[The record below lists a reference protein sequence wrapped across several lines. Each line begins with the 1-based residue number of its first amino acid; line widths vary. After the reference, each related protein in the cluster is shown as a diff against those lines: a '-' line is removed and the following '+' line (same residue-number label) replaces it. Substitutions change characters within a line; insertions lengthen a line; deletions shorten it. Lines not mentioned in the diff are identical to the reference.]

1 MNIGENLWHDIVE
14 KLKEEFSE
22 TTVGLWFGSAT
33 IGSLDGDSVTI
44 VAEDDFKKSIIEKK
58 YLPVLERMFEELL
71 GFKVEVRVDSA
82 TGDSDARS
90 EERLFVTSA
99 PPARPDPAAQEKP
112 AAGPNLR
119 SEYTFDNFVV
129 GSSNQLAQAAA
140 YAVAQHP
147 AELYN
152 PLFLFG
158 PSGLGKTH
166 LLFAIM
172 KEVRKLHP
180 NFNILYVTSEE
191 FTNELIDALA
201 LRQNRN
207 LAFKEKYRNV
217 DMLLVD
223 DVHFIAGKYSV
234 QEEFFHTFNALYNE
248 KKQIILTS
256 DRPPRDISYLESR
269 LQTRFESGL
278 MADIQPPD
286 TELRAAIFKMKTQLL
301 GIRLD
306 NEVLTYLSENIT
318 NNVRQIEGA
327 LKRLRAQ
334 SFITGEPISK
344 AMAADVLKDFFTTDG
359 AEHARADGVDGEDAD
374 GSPGGPDCHGATT
387 GAVRE
392 PDRHAGR
399 AGDDGGRQ
407 AQTEDETAGEEH
419 HEVSGGENRADDLA
433 DDRQDHARAR
443 CHLGAPFAHQDGRR
457 KRHDEGADGHEAHDV
472 GHHGSLEGR
481 VDARLPAGEHR
492 EGHAGQPL
500 PGEHDAHGAQQGHDE
515 ARPGI
520 ARGLH
525 RGICCGDCVGI
536 AHFLSLLGIDAL
548 SLTG

>member
-71 GFKVEVRVDSA
+71 GFKVKVRVDSA

-172 KEVRKLHP
+172 NEVRKLHP

-359 AEHARADGVDGEDAD
+359 AERVTIEKVFSFVSRRYGFSTEDIRGKKRTSDIVYVRHIAMYL
-374 GSPGGPDCHGATT
+374 CTEYT
-387 GAVRE
+387 GLSLKAI
-392 PDRHAGR
+392 
-399 AGDDGGRQ
+399 GRQ
-407 AQTEDETAGEEH
+407 FGRDHSTVINARDN
-419 HEVSGGENRADDLA
+419 VINRMKKDSAFD
-433 DDRQDHARAR
+433 
-443 CHLGAPFAHQDGRR
+443 
-457 KRHDEGADGHEAHDV
+457 KEI
-472 GHHGSLEGR
+472 
-481 VDARLPAGEHR
+481 R
-492 EGHAGQPL
+492 E
-500 PGEHDAHGAQQGHDE
+500 
-515 ARPGI
+515 
-520 ARGLH
+520 
-525 RGICCGDCVGI
+525 
-536 AHFLSLLGIDAL
+536 LSKE
-548 SLTG
+548 LTTL

>member
-172 KEVRKLHP
+172 NEVRKLHP

-359 AEHARADGVDGEDAD
+359 AERVTIEKVFSFVSRRYGFSTEDIRGKKRTSDIVYVRHIAMYL
-374 GSPGGPDCHGATT
+374 CTEYT
-387 GAVRE
+387 GLSLKAI
-392 PDRHAGR
+392 
-399 AGDDGGRQ
+399 GRQ
-407 AQTEDETAGEEH
+407 FGRDHSTVINARDN
-419 HEVSGGENRADDLA
+419 VINRMKKDSAFD
-433 DDRQDHARAR
+433 
-443 CHLGAPFAHQDGRR
+443 
-457 KRHDEGADGHEAHDV
+457 KEI
-472 GHHGSLEGR
+472 
-481 VDARLPAGEHR
+481 R
-492 EGHAGQPL
+492 EL
-500 PGEHDAHGAQQGHDE
+500 IKE
-515 ARPGI
+515 
-520 ARGLH
+520 
-525 RGICCGDCVGI
+525 
-536 AHFLSLLGIDAL
+536 
-548 SLTG
+548 LTTL

>member
-33 IGSLDGDSVTI
+33 IDSLDGDSVTI

-172 KEVRKLHP
+172 NEVRKLHP

-359 AEHARADGVDGEDAD
+359 AERVTIEKVFSFVSRRYGFSTEDIRGKKRTSDIVYVRHIAMYL
-374 GSPGGPDCHGATT
+374 CTEYT
-387 GAVRE
+387 GLSLKAI
-392 PDRHAGR
+392 
-399 AGDDGGRQ
+399 GRQ
-407 AQTEDETAGEEH
+407 FGRDHSTVINARDN
-419 HEVSGGENRADDLA
+419 VINRMKKDSAFD
-433 DDRQDHARAR
+433 
-443 CHLGAPFAHQDGRR
+443 
-457 KRHDEGADGHEAHDV
+457 KEI
-472 GHHGSLEGR
+472 
-481 VDARLPAGEHR
+481 R
-492 EGHAGQPL
+492 E
-500 PGEHDAHGAQQGHDE
+500 
-515 ARPGI
+515 
-520 ARGLH
+520 
-525 RGICCGDCVGI
+525 
-536 AHFLSLLGIDAL
+536 LSKE
-548 SLTG
+548 LTTL

>member
-71 GFKVEVRVDSA
+71 GFKVEVLVDSA

-172 KEVRKLHP
+172 NEVRKLHP

-359 AEHARADGVDGEDAD
+359 AERVTIEKVFSFVSRRYGFSTEDIRGKKRTSDIVYVRHIAMYL
-374 GSPGGPDCHGATT
+374 CTEYT
-387 GAVRE
+387 GLSLKAI
-392 PDRHAGR
+392 
-399 AGDDGGRQ
+399 GRQ
-407 AQTEDETAGEEH
+407 FGRDHSTVINARDN
-419 HEVSGGENRADDLA
+419 VINRMKKDSAFD
-433 DDRQDHARAR
+433 
-443 CHLGAPFAHQDGRR
+443 
-457 KRHDEGADGHEAHDV
+457 KEI
-472 GHHGSLEGR
+472 
-481 VDARLPAGEHR
+481 R
-492 EGHAGQPL
+492 E
-500 PGEHDAHGAQQGHDE
+500 
-515 ARPGI
+515 
-520 ARGLH
+520 
-525 RGICCGDCVGI
+525 
-536 AHFLSLLGIDAL
+536 LSKE
-548 SLTG
+548 LTTL

>member
-119 SEYTFDNFVV
+119 SEHTFDNFVV

-172 KEVRKLHP
+172 NEVRKLHP

-359 AEHARADGVDGEDAD
+359 AERVTIEKVFSFVSRRYGFSTEDIRGKKRTSDIVYVRHIAMYL
-374 GSPGGPDCHGATT
+374 CTEYT
-387 GAVRE
+387 GLSLKAI
-392 PDRHAGR
+392 
-399 AGDDGGRQ
+399 GRQ
-407 AQTEDETAGEEH
+407 FGRDHSTVINARDN
-419 HEVSGGENRADDLA
+419 VINRMKKDSAFD
-433 DDRQDHARAR
+433 
-443 CHLGAPFAHQDGRR
+443 
-457 KRHDEGADGHEAHDV
+457 KEI
-472 GHHGSLEGR
+472 
-481 VDARLPAGEHR
+481 R
-492 EGHAGQPL
+492 E
-500 PGEHDAHGAQQGHDE
+500 
-515 ARPGI
+515 
-520 ARGLH
+520 
-525 RGICCGDCVGI
+525 
-536 AHFLSLLGIDAL
+536 LSKE
-548 SLTG
+548 LTTL

>member
-172 KEVRKLHP
+172 NEVRKLHP

-359 AEHARADGVDGEDAD
+359 AERVTIEEVFSFVSRRYGFSTEDIRGKKRTSDIVYVRHIAMYL
-374 GSPGGPDCHGATT
+374 CTEYT
-387 GAVRE
+387 GLSLKAI
-392 PDRHAGR
+392 
-399 AGDDGGRQ
+399 GRQ
-407 AQTEDETAGEEH
+407 FGRDHSTVINARDN
-419 HEVSGGENRADDLA
+419 VINRMKKDSAFD
-433 DDRQDHARAR
+433 
-443 CHLGAPFAHQDGRR
+443 
-457 KRHDEGADGHEAHDV
+457 KEI
-472 GHHGSLEGR
+472 
-481 VDARLPAGEHR
+481 R
-492 EGHAGQPL
+492 E
-500 PGEHDAHGAQQGHDE
+500 
-515 ARPGI
+515 
-520 ARGLH
+520 
-525 RGICCGDCVGI
+525 
-536 AHFLSLLGIDAL
+536 LSKE
-548 SLTG
+548 LTTL

>member
-172 KEVRKLHP
+172 NEVRKLHP

-359 AEHARADGVDGEDAD
+359 AELVTIEKVFSFVSRRYGFSTEDIRGKKRTSDIVYVRHIAMYL
-374 GSPGGPDCHGATT
+374 CTEYT
-387 GAVRE
+387 GLSLKAI
-392 PDRHAGR
+392 
-399 AGDDGGRQ
+399 GRQ
-407 AQTEDETAGEEH
+407 FGRDHSTVINARDN
-419 HEVSGGENRADDLA
+419 VINRMKKDSAFD
-433 DDRQDHARAR
+433 
-443 CHLGAPFAHQDGRR
+443 
-457 KRHDEGADGHEAHDV
+457 KEI
-472 GHHGSLEGR
+472 
-481 VDARLPAGEHR
+481 R
-492 EGHAGQPL
+492 E
-500 PGEHDAHGAQQGHDE
+500 
-515 ARPGI
+515 
-520 ARGLH
+520 
-525 RGICCGDCVGI
+525 
-536 AHFLSLLGIDAL
+536 LSKE
-548 SLTG
+548 LTTL

>member
-172 KEVRKLHP
+172 NEVRKLHP

-359 AEHARADGVDGEDAD
+359 AEHVTIEKVFSFVSRRYGFSTEDIRGKKRTSDIVYVRHIAMYL
-374 GSPGGPDCHGATT
+374 CTEYT
-387 GAVRE
+387 GLSLKAI
-392 PDRHAGR
+392 
-399 AGDDGGRQ
+399 GRQ
-407 AQTEDETAGEEH
+407 FGRDHSTVINARDN
-419 HEVSGGENRADDLA
+419 VINRMKKDSAFD
-433 DDRQDHARAR
+433 
-443 CHLGAPFAHQDGRR
+443 
-457 KRHDEGADGHEAHDV
+457 KEI
-472 GHHGSLEGR
+472 
-481 VDARLPAGEHR
+481 R
-492 EGHAGQPL
+492 E
-500 PGEHDAHGAQQGHDE
+500 
-515 ARPGI
+515 
-520 ARGLH
+520 
-525 RGICCGDCVGI
+525 
-536 AHFLSLLGIDAL
+536 LSKE
-548 SLTG
+548 LTTL

>member
-99 PPARPDPAAQEKP
+99 PPARPDPAAEEKP

-172 KEVRKLHP
+172 NEVRKLHP

-359 AEHARADGVDGEDAD
+359 AERVTIEKVFSFVSRRYGFSTEDIRGKKRTSDIVYVRHIAMYL
-374 GSPGGPDCHGATT
+374 CTEYT
-387 GAVRE
+387 GLSLKAI
-392 PDRHAGR
+392 
-399 AGDDGGRQ
+399 GRQ
-407 AQTEDETAGEEH
+407 FGRDHSTVINARDN
-419 HEVSGGENRADDLA
+419 VINRMKKDSAFD
-433 DDRQDHARAR
+433 
-443 CHLGAPFAHQDGRR
+443 
-457 KRHDEGADGHEAHDV
+457 KEI
-472 GHHGSLEGR
+472 
-481 VDARLPAGEHR
+481 R
-492 EGHAGQPL
+492 E
-500 PGEHDAHGAQQGHDE
+500 
-515 ARPGI
+515 
-520 ARGLH
+520 
-525 RGICCGDCVGI
+525 
-536 AHFLSLLGIDAL
+536 LSKE
-548 SLTG
+548 LTTL

>member
-1 MNIGENLWHDIVE
+1 MNIGENLWHGIVE

-172 KEVRKLHP
+172 NEVRKLHP

-359 AEHARADGVDGEDAD
+359 AERVTIEKVFSFVSRRYGFSTEDIRGKKRTSDIVYVRHIAMYL
-374 GSPGGPDCHGATT
+374 CTEYT
-387 GAVRE
+387 GLSLKAI
-392 PDRHAGR
+392 
-399 AGDDGGRQ
+399 GRQ
-407 AQTEDETAGEEH
+407 FGRDHSTVINARDN
-419 HEVSGGENRADDLA
+419 VINRMKKDSAFD
-433 DDRQDHARAR
+433 
-443 CHLGAPFAHQDGRR
+443 
-457 KRHDEGADGHEAHDV
+457 KEI
-472 GHHGSLEGR
+472 
-481 VDARLPAGEHR
+481 R
-492 EGHAGQPL
+492 E
-500 PGEHDAHGAQQGHDE
+500 
-515 ARPGI
+515 
-520 ARGLH
+520 
-525 RGICCGDCVGI
+525 
-536 AHFLSLLGIDAL
+536 LSKE
-548 SLTG
+548 LTTL

>member
-1 MNIGENLWHDIVE
+1 MYSTAYVWAKVLGHMEARLTPQVVSTWFDDTEILELTDQKLVLYSPSTFRKDIILRRCTGYIKEAMQEIFQMNIE
-14 KLKEEFSE
+14 
-22 TTVGLWFGSAT
+22 
-33 IGSLDGDSVTI
+33 
-44 VAEDDFKKSIIEKK
+44 
-58 YLPVLERMFEELL
+58 
-71 GFKVEVRVDSA
+71 VEVLDETEIEAYR
-82 TGDSDARS
+82 GRS
-90 EERLFVTSA
+90 
-99 PPARPDPAAQEKP
+99 QKP
-112 AAGPNLR
+112 EFIEFNPQF
-119 SEYTFDNFVV
+119 TFDNFVV

-172 KEVRKLHP
+172 NEVRKLHP

-359 AEHARADGVDGEDAD
+359 AERVTIEKVFSFVSRRYGFSTEDIRGKKRTSDIVYVRHIAMYL
-374 GSPGGPDCHGATT
+374 CTEYT
-387 GAVRE
+387 GLSLKAI
-392 PDRHAGR
+392 
-399 AGDDGGRQ
+399 GRQ
-407 AQTEDETAGEEH
+407 FGRDHSTVINARDN
-419 HEVSGGENRADDLA
+419 VINRMKKDSAFD
-433 DDRQDHARAR
+433 
-443 CHLGAPFAHQDGRR
+443 
-457 KRHDEGADGHEAHDV
+457 KEI
-472 GHHGSLEGR
+472 
-481 VDARLPAGEHR
+481 R
-492 EGHAGQPL
+492 E
-500 PGEHDAHGAQQGHDE
+500 
-515 ARPGI
+515 
-520 ARGLH
+520 
-525 RGICCGDCVGI
+525 
-536 AHFLSLLGIDAL
+536 LSKE
-548 SLTG
+548 LTTL

>member
-90 EERLFVTSA
+90 EELLFVTSA

-172 KEVRKLHP
+172 NEVRKLHP

-359 AEHARADGVDGEDAD
+359 AERVTIEKVFSFVSRRYGFSTEDIRGKKRTSDIVYVRHIAMYL
-374 GSPGGPDCHGATT
+374 CTEYT
-387 GAVRE
+387 GLSLKAI
-392 PDRHAGR
+392 
-399 AGDDGGRQ
+399 GRQ
-407 AQTEDETAGEEH
+407 FGRDHSTVINARDN
-419 HEVSGGENRADDLA
+419 VINRMKKDSAFD
-433 DDRQDHARAR
+433 
-443 CHLGAPFAHQDGRR
+443 
-457 KRHDEGADGHEAHDV
+457 KEI
-472 GHHGSLEGR
+472 
-481 VDARLPAGEHR
+481 R
-492 EGHAGQPL
+492 E
-500 PGEHDAHGAQQGHDE
+500 
-515 ARPGI
+515 
-520 ARGLH
+520 
-525 RGICCGDCVGI
+525 
-536 AHFLSLLGIDAL
+536 LSKE
-548 SLTG
+548 LTTL

>member
-172 KEVRKLHP
+172 NEVRKLHP

-359 AEHARADGVDGEDAD
+359 AERVTIEKVFSFVSRRYGFSTEDIRGKKRTSDIVYVRHIAMYL
-374 GSPGGPDCHGATT
+374 CTEYT
-387 GAVRE
+387 GLSLKAI
-392 PDRHAGR
+392 
-399 AGDDGGRQ
+399 GRQ
-407 AQTEDETAGEEH
+407 FGRDHSTVINARDNVINRMKKDSAFDKEIRELSTE
-419 HEVSGGENRADDLA
+419 
-433 DDRQDHARAR
+433 
-443 CHLGAPFAHQDGRR
+443 
-457 KRHDEGADGHEAHDV
+457 
-472 GHHGSLEGR
+472 
-481 VDARLPAGEHR
+481 
-492 EGHAGQPL
+492 
-500 PGEHDAHGAQQGHDE
+500 
-515 ARPGI
+515 
-520 ARGLH
+520 
-525 RGICCGDCVGI
+525 
-536 AHFLSLLGIDAL
+536 
-548 SLTG
+548 LTTL

>member
-14 KLKEEFSE
+14 KLKDEFSE

-172 KEVRKLHP
+172 NEVKKLHP

-359 AEHARADGVDGEDAD
+359 AERVTIEKVFSFVSRRYGFSTEDIRGKKRTSDIVYVRHIAMYL
-374 GSPGGPDCHGATT
+374 CTEYT
-387 GAVRE
+387 GLSLKAI
-392 PDRHAGR
+392 
-399 AGDDGGRQ
+399 GRQ
-407 AQTEDETAGEEH
+407 FGRDHSTVINARDN
-419 HEVSGGENRADDLA
+419 VINRMKKDSAFD
-433 DDRQDHARAR
+433 
-443 CHLGAPFAHQDGRR
+443 
-457 KRHDEGADGHEAHDV
+457 KEI
-472 GHHGSLEGR
+472 
-481 VDARLPAGEHR
+481 R
-492 EGHAGQPL
+492 E
-500 PGEHDAHGAQQGHDE
+500 
-515 ARPGI
+515 
-520 ARGLH
+520 
-525 RGICCGDCVGI
+525 
-536 AHFLSLLGIDAL
+536 LSKE
-548 SLTG
+548 LTTL

>member
-172 KEVRKLHP
+172 NEVRKLHP

-248 KKQIILTS
+248 RKQIILTS

-359 AEHARADGVDGEDAD
+359 AERVTIEKVFSFVSRRYGFSTEDIRGKKRTSDIVYVRHIAMYL
-374 GSPGGPDCHGATT
+374 CTEYT
-387 GAVRE
+387 GLSLKAI
-392 PDRHAGR
+392 
-399 AGDDGGRQ
+399 GRQ
-407 AQTEDETAGEEH
+407 FGRDHSTVINARDN
-419 HEVSGGENRADDLA
+419 VINRMKKDSAFD
-433 DDRQDHARAR
+433 
-443 CHLGAPFAHQDGRR
+443 
-457 KRHDEGADGHEAHDV
+457 KEI
-472 GHHGSLEGR
+472 
-481 VDARLPAGEHR
+481 R
-492 EGHAGQPL
+492 E
-500 PGEHDAHGAQQGHDE
+500 
-515 ARPGI
+515 
-520 ARGLH
+520 
-525 RGICCGDCVGI
+525 
-536 AHFLSLLGIDAL
+536 LSKE
-548 SLTG
+548 LTTL

>member
-172 KEVRKLHP
+172 NEVRKLHP

-327 LKRLRAQ
+327 LLRLRAQ

-359 AEHARADGVDGEDAD
+359 AERVTIEKVFSFVSRRYGFSTEDIRGKKRTSDIVYVRHIAMYL
-374 GSPGGPDCHGATT
+374 CTEYT
-387 GAVRE
+387 GLSLKAI
-392 PDRHAGR
+392 
-399 AGDDGGRQ
+399 GRQ
-407 AQTEDETAGEEH
+407 FGRDHSTVINARDN
-419 HEVSGGENRADDLA
+419 VINRMKKDSAFD
-433 DDRQDHARAR
+433 
-443 CHLGAPFAHQDGRR
+443 
-457 KRHDEGADGHEAHDV
+457 KEI
-472 GHHGSLEGR
+472 
-481 VDARLPAGEHR
+481 R
-492 EGHAGQPL
+492 E
-500 PGEHDAHGAQQGHDE
+500 
-515 ARPGI
+515 
-520 ARGLH
+520 
-525 RGICCGDCVGI
+525 
-536 AHFLSLLGIDAL
+536 LSKE
-548 SLTG
+548 LTTL

>member
-172 KEVRKLHP
+172 NEVRKLHP

-344 AMAADVLKDFFTTDG
+344 AMAADVLKDYFTTDG
-359 AEHARADGVDGEDAD
+359 AERVTIEKVFSFVSRRYGFSTEDIRGKKRTSDIVYVRHIAMYL
-374 GSPGGPDCHGATT
+374 CTEYT
-387 GAVRE
+387 GLSLKAI
-392 PDRHAGR
+392 
-399 AGDDGGRQ
+399 GRQ
-407 AQTEDETAGEEH
+407 FGRDHSTVINARDN
-419 HEVSGGENRADDLA
+419 VINRMKKDSAFD
-433 DDRQDHARAR
+433 
-443 CHLGAPFAHQDGRR
+443 
-457 KRHDEGADGHEAHDV
+457 KEI
-472 GHHGSLEGR
+472 
-481 VDARLPAGEHR
+481 R
-492 EGHAGQPL
+492 E
-500 PGEHDAHGAQQGHDE
+500 
-515 ARPGI
+515 
-520 ARGLH
+520 
-525 RGICCGDCVGI
+525 
-536 AHFLSLLGIDAL
+536 LSKE
-548 SLTG
+548 LTTL

>member
-172 KEVRKLHP
+172 NEVRKLHP

-344 AMAADVLKDFFTTDG
+344 AMAADVLKDFFTTAG
-359 AEHARADGVDGEDAD
+359 AERVTIEKVFSFVSRRYGFSTEDIRGKMRTSDIVYVRHIAMYL
-374 GSPGGPDCHGATT
+374 CTEYT
-387 GAVRE
+387 GLSLKAI
-392 PDRHAGR
+392 
-399 AGDDGGRQ
+399 GRQ
-407 AQTEDETAGEEH
+407 FGRDHSTVINARDN
-419 HEVSGGENRADDLA
+419 VINRMKKDSAFD
-433 DDRQDHARAR
+433 
-443 CHLGAPFAHQDGRR
+443 
-457 KRHDEGADGHEAHDV
+457 KEI
-472 GHHGSLEGR
+472 
-481 VDARLPAGEHR
+481 R
-492 EGHAGQPL
+492 E
-500 PGEHDAHGAQQGHDE
+500 
-515 ARPGI
+515 
-520 ARGLH
+520 
-525 RGICCGDCVGI
+525 
-536 AHFLSLLGIDAL
+536 LSKE
-548 SLTG
+548 LTTL

>member
-158 PSGLGKTH
+158 PSGLGTTH

-172 KEVRKLHP
+172 NEVRKLHP

-359 AEHARADGVDGEDAD
+359 AERVTIEKVFSFVSRRYGFSTEDIRGKKRTSDIVYVRHIAMYL
-374 GSPGGPDCHGATT
+374 CTEYT
-387 GAVRE
+387 GLSLKAI
-392 PDRHAGR
+392 
-399 AGDDGGRQ
+399 GRQ
-407 AQTEDETAGEEH
+407 FGRDHSTVINARDN
-419 HEVSGGENRADDLA
+419 VINRMKKDSAFD
-433 DDRQDHARAR
+433 
-443 CHLGAPFAHQDGRR
+443 
-457 KRHDEGADGHEAHDV
+457 KEI
-472 GHHGSLEGR
+472 
-481 VDARLPAGEHR
+481 R
-492 EGHAGQPL
+492 E
-500 PGEHDAHGAQQGHDE
+500 
-515 ARPGI
+515 
-520 ARGLH
+520 
-525 RGICCGDCVGI
+525 
-536 AHFLSLLGIDAL
+536 LSKE
-548 SLTG
+548 LTTL

>member
-172 KEVRKLHP
+172 NEVRKLHP

-306 NEVLTYLSENIT
+306 NEVLAYLSENIT

-359 AEHARADGVDGEDAD
+359 AERVTIEKVFSFVSRRYGFSTEDIRGKKRTSDIVYVRHIAMYL
-374 GSPGGPDCHGATT
+374 CTEYT
-387 GAVRE
+387 GLSLKAI
-392 PDRHAGR
+392 
-399 AGDDGGRQ
+399 GRQ
-407 AQTEDETAGEEH
+407 FGRDHSTVINARDN
-419 HEVSGGENRADDLA
+419 VINRMKKDSAFD
-433 DDRQDHARAR
+433 
-443 CHLGAPFAHQDGRR
+443 
-457 KRHDEGADGHEAHDV
+457 KEI
-472 GHHGSLEGR
+472 
-481 VDARLPAGEHR
+481 R
-492 EGHAGQPL
+492 E
-500 PGEHDAHGAQQGHDE
+500 
-515 ARPGI
+515 
-520 ARGLH
+520 
-525 RGICCGDCVGI
+525 
-536 AHFLSLLGIDAL
+536 LSKE
-548 SLTG
+548 LTTL

>member
-172 KEVRKLHP
+172 NEVRKLHP

-223 DVHFIAGKYSV
+223 DIHFIAGKYSV

-359 AEHARADGVDGEDAD
+359 AERVTIEKVFSFVSRRYGFSTEDIRGKKRTSDIVYVRHIAMYL
-374 GSPGGPDCHGATT
+374 CTEYT
-387 GAVRE
+387 GLSLKAI
-392 PDRHAGR
+392 
-399 AGDDGGRQ
+399 GRQ
-407 AQTEDETAGEEH
+407 FGRDHSTVINARDN
-419 HEVSGGENRADDLA
+419 VINRMKKDSAFD
-433 DDRQDHARAR
+433 
-443 CHLGAPFAHQDGRR
+443 
-457 KRHDEGADGHEAHDV
+457 KEI
-472 GHHGSLEGR
+472 
-481 VDARLPAGEHR
+481 R
-492 EGHAGQPL
+492 E
-500 PGEHDAHGAQQGHDE
+500 
-515 ARPGI
+515 
-520 ARGLH
+520 
-525 RGICCGDCVGI
+525 
-536 AHFLSLLGIDAL
+536 LSKE
-548 SLTG
+548 LTTL

>member
-172 KEVRKLHP
+172 NEVRKLHP

-359 AEHARADGVDGEDAD
+359 AERVTIEKIFSFVSRRYGFSTEDIRGKKRTSDIVYVRHIAMYL
-374 GSPGGPDCHGATT
+374 CTEYT
-387 GAVRE
+387 GLSLKAI
-392 PDRHAGR
+392 
-399 AGDDGGRQ
+399 GRQ
-407 AQTEDETAGEEH
+407 FGRDHSTVINARDN
-419 HEVSGGENRADDLA
+419 VINRMKKDSAFD
-433 DDRQDHARAR
+433 
-443 CHLGAPFAHQDGRR
+443 
-457 KRHDEGADGHEAHDV
+457 KEI
-472 GHHGSLEGR
+472 
-481 VDARLPAGEHR
+481 R
-492 EGHAGQPL
+492 E
-500 PGEHDAHGAQQGHDE
+500 
-515 ARPGI
+515 
-520 ARGLH
+520 
-525 RGICCGDCVGI
+525 
-536 AHFLSLLGIDAL
+536 LSKE
-548 SLTG
+548 LTTL

>member
-99 PPARPDPAAQEKP
+99 PPARPAPAAQEKP

-172 KEVRKLHP
+172 NEVRKLHP

-359 AEHARADGVDGEDAD
+359 AERVTIEKVFSFVSRRYGFSTEDIRGKKRTSDIVYVRHIAMYL
-374 GSPGGPDCHGATT
+374 CTEYT
-387 GAVRE
+387 GLSLKAI
-392 PDRHAGR
+392 
-399 AGDDGGRQ
+399 GRQ
-407 AQTEDETAGEEH
+407 FGRDHSTVINARDN
-419 HEVSGGENRADDLA
+419 VINRMKKDSAFD
-433 DDRQDHARAR
+433 
-443 CHLGAPFAHQDGRR
+443 
-457 KRHDEGADGHEAHDV
+457 KEI
-472 GHHGSLEGR
+472 
-481 VDARLPAGEHR
+481 R
-492 EGHAGQPL
+492 E
-500 PGEHDAHGAQQGHDE
+500 
-515 ARPGI
+515 
-520 ARGLH
+520 
-525 RGICCGDCVGI
+525 
-536 AHFLSLLGIDAL
+536 LSKE
-548 SLTG
+548 LTTL

>member
-1 MNIGENLWHDIVE
+1 ME

-172 KEVRKLHP
+172 NEVRKLHP

-359 AEHARADGVDGEDAD
+359 AERVTIEKVFSFVSRRYGFSTEDIRGKKRTSDIVYVRHIAMYL
-374 GSPGGPDCHGATT
+374 CTEYT
-387 GAVRE
+387 GLSLKAI
-392 PDRHAGR
+392 
-399 AGDDGGRQ
+399 GRQ
-407 AQTEDETAGEEH
+407 FGRDHSTVINARDN
-419 HEVSGGENRADDLA
+419 VINRMKKDSAFD
-433 DDRQDHARAR
+433 
-443 CHLGAPFAHQDGRR
+443 
-457 KRHDEGADGHEAHDV
+457 KEI
-472 GHHGSLEGR
+472 
-481 VDARLPAGEHR
+481 R
-492 EGHAGQPL
+492 E
-500 PGEHDAHGAQQGHDE
+500 
-515 ARPGI
+515 
-520 ARGLH
+520 
-525 RGICCGDCVGI
+525 
-536 AHFLSLLGIDAL
+536 LSKE
-548 SLTG
+548 LTTL

>member
-172 KEVRKLHP
+172 NEVRKLHP

-248 KKQIILTS
+248 KKQIILSS

-359 AEHARADGVDGEDAD
+359 AERVTIEKVFSFVSRRYGFSTEDIRGKKRTSDIVYVRHIAMYL
-374 GSPGGPDCHGATT
+374 CTEYT
-387 GAVRE
+387 GLSLKAI
-392 PDRHAGR
+392 
-399 AGDDGGRQ
+399 GRQ
-407 AQTEDETAGEEH
+407 FGRDHSTVINARDN
-419 HEVSGGENRADDLA
+419 VINRMKKDSAFD
-433 DDRQDHARAR
+433 
-443 CHLGAPFAHQDGRR
+443 
-457 KRHDEGADGHEAHDV
+457 KEI
-472 GHHGSLEGR
+472 
-481 VDARLPAGEHR
+481 R
-492 EGHAGQPL
+492 E
-500 PGEHDAHGAQQGHDE
+500 
-515 ARPGI
+515 
-520 ARGLH
+520 
-525 RGICCGDCVGI
+525 
-536 AHFLSLLGIDAL
+536 LSKE
-548 SLTG
+548 LTTL

>member
-172 KEVRKLHP
+172 NEVRKLHP

-286 TELRAAIFKMKTQLL
+286 TALRAAIFKMKTQLL

-359 AEHARADGVDGEDAD
+359 AERVTIEKVFSFVSRRYGFSTEDIRGKKRTSDIVYVRHIAMYL
-374 GSPGGPDCHGATT
+374 CTEYT
-387 GAVRE
+387 GLSLKAI
-392 PDRHAGR
+392 
-399 AGDDGGRQ
+399 GRQ
-407 AQTEDETAGEEH
+407 FGRDHSTVINARDN
-419 HEVSGGENRADDLA
+419 VINRMKKDSAFD
-433 DDRQDHARAR
+433 
-443 CHLGAPFAHQDGRR
+443 
-457 KRHDEGADGHEAHDV
+457 KEI
-472 GHHGSLEGR
+472 
-481 VDARLPAGEHR
+481 R
-492 EGHAGQPL
+492 E
-500 PGEHDAHGAQQGHDE
+500 
-515 ARPGI
+515 
-520 ARGLH
+520 
-525 RGICCGDCVGI
+525 
-536 AHFLSLLGIDAL
+536 LSKE
-548 SLTG
+548 LTTL

>member
-172 KEVRKLHP
+172 NEVRKLHP

-359 AEHARADGVDGEDAD
+359 AERVTIEKVFSFVSRRYGF
-374 GSPGGPDCHGATT
+374 S
-387 GAVRE
+387 
-392 PDRHAGR
+392 
-399 AGDDGGRQ
+399 
-407 AQTEDETAGEEH
+407 TEDIRGK
-419 HEVSGGENRADDLA
+419 
-433 DDRQDHARAR
+433 
-443 CHLGAPFAHQDGRR
+443 
-457 KRHDEGADGHEAHDV
+457 KRTSDIVYVRH
-472 GHHGSLEGR
+472 
-481 VDARLPAGEHR
+481 
-492 EGHAGQPL
+492 
-500 PGEHDAHGAQQGHDE
+500 
-515 ARPGI
+515 I
-520 ARGLH
+520 AMYLCTEYTG
-525 RGICCGDCVGI
+525 
-536 AHFLSLLGIDAL
+536 L
-548 SLTG
+548 SLTAIGRQFGRDHSTVINARDNVINRMKKDSAFDKEIRELSKELTTL

>member
-172 KEVRKLHP
+172 NEVRKLHP

-223 DVHFIAGKYSV
+223 DVHFIASKYSV

-359 AEHARADGVDGEDAD
+359 AERVTIEKVFSFVSRRYGFSTEDIRGKKRTSDIVYVRHIAMYL
-374 GSPGGPDCHGATT
+374 CTEYT
-387 GAVRE
+387 GLSLKAI
-392 PDRHAGR
+392 
-399 AGDDGGRQ
+399 GRQ
-407 AQTEDETAGEEH
+407 FGRDHSTVINARDN
-419 HEVSGGENRADDLA
+419 VINRMKKDSAFD
-433 DDRQDHARAR
+433 
-443 CHLGAPFAHQDGRR
+443 
-457 KRHDEGADGHEAHDV
+457 KEI
-472 GHHGSLEGR
+472 
-481 VDARLPAGEHR
+481 R
-492 EGHAGQPL
+492 E
-500 PGEHDAHGAQQGHDE
+500 
-515 ARPGI
+515 
-520 ARGLH
+520 
-525 RGICCGDCVGI
+525 
-536 AHFLSLLGIDAL
+536 LSKE
-548 SLTG
+548 LTTL

>member
-112 AAGPNLR
+112 AAGPTLR

-172 KEVRKLHP
+172 NEVRKLHP

-359 AEHARADGVDGEDAD
+359 AERVTIEKVFSFVSRRYGFSTEDIRGKKRTSDIVYVRHIAMYL
-374 GSPGGPDCHGATT
+374 CTEYT
-387 GAVRE
+387 GLSLKAI
-392 PDRHAGR
+392 
-399 AGDDGGRQ
+399 GRQ
-407 AQTEDETAGEEH
+407 FGRDHSTVINARDN
-419 HEVSGGENRADDLA
+419 VINRMKKDSAFD
-433 DDRQDHARAR
+433 
-443 CHLGAPFAHQDGRR
+443 
-457 KRHDEGADGHEAHDV
+457 KEI
-472 GHHGSLEGR
+472 
-481 VDARLPAGEHR
+481 R
-492 EGHAGQPL
+492 E
-500 PGEHDAHGAQQGHDE
+500 
-515 ARPGI
+515 
-520 ARGLH
+520 
-525 RGICCGDCVGI
+525 
-536 AHFLSLLGIDAL
+536 LSKE
-548 SLTG
+548 LTTL

>member
-172 KEVRKLHP
+172 NEVRKLHP

-217 DMLLVD
+217 DLLLVD

-359 AEHARADGVDGEDAD
+359 AERVTIEKVFSFVSRRYGFSTEDIRGKKRTSDIVYVRHIAMYL
-374 GSPGGPDCHGATT
+374 CTEYT
-387 GAVRE
+387 GLSLKAI
-392 PDRHAGR
+392 
-399 AGDDGGRQ
+399 GRQ
-407 AQTEDETAGEEH
+407 FGRDHSTVINARDN
-419 HEVSGGENRADDLA
+419 VINRMKKDSAFD
-433 DDRQDHARAR
+433 
-443 CHLGAPFAHQDGRR
+443 
-457 KRHDEGADGHEAHDV
+457 KEI
-472 GHHGSLEGR
+472 
-481 VDARLPAGEHR
+481 R
-492 EGHAGQPL
+492 E
-500 PGEHDAHGAQQGHDE
+500 
-515 ARPGI
+515 
-520 ARGLH
+520 
-525 RGICCGDCVGI
+525 
-536 AHFLSLLGIDAL
+536 LSKE
-548 SLTG
+548 LTTL

>member
-172 KEVRKLHP
+172 NEVRKLHP

-344 AMAADVLKDFFTTDG
+344 AMAADVLKDFFATAG
-359 AEHARADGVDGEDAD
+359 AERVTIEKVFSFVSRRYGFSTEDIRGKKRTSDIVYVRHIAMYL
-374 GSPGGPDCHGATT
+374 CTEYT
-387 GAVRE
+387 GLSLKAI
-392 PDRHAGR
+392 
-399 AGDDGGRQ
+399 GRQ
-407 AQTEDETAGEEH
+407 FGRDHSTVINARDN
-419 HEVSGGENRADDLA
+419 VINRMKKDSAFD
-433 DDRQDHARAR
+433 
-443 CHLGAPFAHQDGRR
+443 
-457 KRHDEGADGHEAHDV
+457 KEI
-472 GHHGSLEGR
+472 
-481 VDARLPAGEHR
+481 R
-492 EGHAGQPL
+492 E
-500 PGEHDAHGAQQGHDE
+500 
-515 ARPGI
+515 
-520 ARGLH
+520 
-525 RGICCGDCVGI
+525 
-536 AHFLSLLGIDAL
+536 LSKE
-548 SLTG
+548 LTTL